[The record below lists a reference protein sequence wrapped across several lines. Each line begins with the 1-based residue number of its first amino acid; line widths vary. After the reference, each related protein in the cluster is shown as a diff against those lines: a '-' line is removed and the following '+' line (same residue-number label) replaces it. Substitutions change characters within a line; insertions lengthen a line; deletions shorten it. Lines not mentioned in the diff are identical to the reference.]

1 MEKSLTAGILK
12 VINSGDCLPSPSPV
26 LIRLLKLASDDSA
39 SHHELIEIIEQDPGL
54 AVRVMKMANSVA
66 FSFRARGAVSSVS
79 QAILMIGY
87 DRLRILALSLSLR
100 ESFPMGKVGRINYEL
115 FWKSSLFRAHAAE
128 ALARLM
134 PRTMNLIGDE
144 VFTAALI
151 LELGLLVLFHLCP
164 KVLQDSFPEDTAQ
177 LEDIISWEE
186 DHLGLNHR
194 QIGEMLLNHWRFPNE
209 IVIVQRHFGLEVFE
223 NEVPPIVK
231 VVELARAATES
242 FFVNGD
248 MTIIQEMV
256 SVLGLKRELVS
267 EVLWSSFS
275 RVEDT
280 AGQMCIDMRSDHDI
294 HDAMARANVAL
305 AKFLFEKPAEGSR
318 IF

>member
-1 MEKSLTAGILK
+1 MEKSLTASILK

-26 LIRLLKLASDDSA
+26 LIRLMKLAADDSS
-39 SHHELIEIIEQDPGL
+39 SHNELIEIIEQDPGL

-66 FSFRARGAVSSVS
+66 FSFREKGTVSSVS

-115 FWKSSLFRAHAAE
+115 FWKSSLFRAYAAE
-128 ALARLM
+128 GLARLM
-134 PRTMNLIGDE
+134 PRTMNLIGEE

-164 KVLQDSFPEDTAQ
+164 KVLQDSFPEDPAQ
-177 LEDIISWEE
+177 LEDVISWEE

-194 QIGEMLLNHWRFPNE
+194 QVGEMLLNHWRFPNE
-209 IVIVQRHFGLEVFE
+209 IIMVQRQFGLDVFE
-223 NEVPPIVK
+223 KEGPPIIR
-231 VVELARAATES
+231 VVELARTATES
-242 FFVNGD
+242 FFVQGD
-248 MTIIQEMV
+248 MTIIEDMV

-280 AGQMCIDMRSDHDI
+280 AAHMYIDMRSDHDI
-294 HDAMARANVAL
+294 HDAMERANVAL